1 MSKMSE
7 LHIEICEDLQTDAP
21 TNKEI
26 AKWLEDRAKEMQG
39 INPTHEETDPDSS
52 RKTKTD

>member
-1 MSKMSE
+1 MSD

-26 AKWLEDRAKEMQG
+26 TKWLEDRAKEMQG
-39 INPTHEETDPDSS
+39 INPTHEETDPDPS